1 MSKKIG
7 FLQRWIFI
15 IDKINTHPYISK
27 EELENAV
34 ENELMAYDG
43 VSGIGTKSRTIER
56 DLREIRNS
64 PSLNISIEYCHRRK
78 GYYIPDDEKSISRLD
93 RLIEISS
100 LLSFSSLKDIVFV
113 EDRRSRGLEYRY
125 GLIAAIKKAVEVEII
140 YHKYQHSPN
149 SKESRKLRPYGLKE
163 FKSRWYLLA
172 TEVDV
177 DPEKAGIVKAFG
189 LDRIKKLTVTNRVF
203 QKRADIDIKD
213 KFKHCFGIY
222 SNEELK
228 PEKVVLS
235 FSPLSGRY
243 NDALPLHESQ
253 KTLVENE
260 DEFRVELYVKITKDF
275 IIELLSQSEGMRV
288 IEPAGL
294 RDTLIDI
301 HKRAIEELKE
311 Q

>member
-15 IDKINTHPYISK
+15 IDKINAHPYITK
-27 EELENAV
+27 EELGNAI

-43 VSGIGTKSRTIER
+43 VSGIGVKSRTIER
-56 DLREIRNS
+56 DLNEIRNS
-64 PSLNISIEYCHRRK
+64 PLMNVSIEYCHKRK
-78 GYYIPDDEKSISRLD
+78 GYYIPDDEKSISKLD
-93 RLIEISS
+93 RLIEVSS

-125 GLIAAIKKAVEVEII
+125 GLIAAIKKSVEIEVV

-149 SKESRKLRPYGLKE
+149 SKEVRRLRPYGLKE

-172 TEVDV
+172 NEVDA
-177 DPEKAGIVKAFG
+177 DPEIAKVVKSFG
-189 LDRIKKLTVTNRVF
+189 LDRIKKLTITNCMF
-203 QKRADIDIKD
+203 QKRDDIDIKE

-260 DEFRVELYVKITKDF
+260 NEFRVELYVKITKDF

-294 RDTLIDI
+294 RDMLIDI

-311 Q
+311 E